1 MLEFI
6 AGFFYAH
13 IIAIRLHFQFILC
26 SSELTDNVFSD
37 GKWQPFFCLKAK
49 HIICMKN
56 ENIKVAEIS
65 GAKFRA
71 FLLEMASQVKDN
83 DIVNAQKGTD
93 KILFLN
99 GDTALIIGRTRL

>member
-1 MLEFI
+1 
-6 AGFFYAH
+6 
-13 IIAIRLHFQFILC
+13 
-26 SSELTDNVFSD
+26 
-37 GKWQPFFCLKAK
+37 
-49 HIICMKN
+49 MKK
-56 ENIKVAEIS
+56 ENIKVTEIS

-83 DIVNAQKGTD
+83 DVINAQKGVD

>member
-1 MLEFI
+1 
-6 AGFFYAH
+6 
-13 IIAIRLHFQFILC
+13 
-26 SSELTDNVFSD
+26 
-37 GKWQPFFCLKAK
+37 
-49 HIICMKN
+49 MKK

-83 DIVNAQKGTD
+83 DVINAQKGVD
-93 KILFLN
+93 KILVLN

>member
-1 MLEFI
+1 
-6 AGFFYAH
+6 
-13 IIAIRLHFQFILC
+13 
-26 SSELTDNVFSD
+26 
-37 GKWQPFFCLKAK
+37 
-49 HIICMKN
+49 MKK

-65 GAKFRA
+65 GAKFQA

>member
-1 MLEFI
+1 
-6 AGFFYAH
+6 
-13 IIAIRLHFQFILC
+13 
-26 SSELTDNVFSD
+26 
-37 GKWQPFFCLKAK
+37 
-49 HIICMKN
+49 MKK
-56 ENIKVAEIS
+56 ENIKVTEIS

-71 FLLEMASQVKDN
+71 FLLEIASQVKDN

>member
-1 MLEFI
+1 
-6 AGFFYAH
+6 
-13 IIAIRLHFQFILC
+13 
-26 SSELTDNVFSD
+26 
-37 GKWQPFFCLKAK
+37 
-49 HIICMKN
+49 MKK

-83 DIVNAQKGTD
+83 DVINAQKGTD

>member
-1 MLEFI
+1 
-6 AGFFYAH
+6 
-13 IIAIRLHFQFILC
+13 
-26 SSELTDNVFSD
+26 
-37 GKWQPFFCLKAK
+37 
-49 HIICMKN
+49 MKK

-71 FLLEMASQVKDN
+71 FLLEIASQVKDN

>member
-1 MLEFI
+1 
-6 AGFFYAH
+6 
-13 IIAIRLHFQFILC
+13 
-26 SSELTDNVFSD
+26 
-37 GKWQPFFCLKAK
+37 
-49 HIICMKN
+49 MKK

-83 DIVNAQKGTD
+83 DVINAQKGVD

>member
-1 MLEFI
+1 
-6 AGFFYAH
+6 
-13 IIAIRLHFQFILC
+13 
-26 SSELTDNVFSD
+26 
-37 GKWQPFFCLKAK
+37 
-49 HIICMKN
+49 MKK

-83 DIVNAQKGTD
+83 DVINAQKGTD

-99 GDTALIIGRTRL
+99 GDTALIIGKTRL

>member
-1 MLEFI
+1 
-6 AGFFYAH
+6 
-13 IIAIRLHFQFILC
+13 
-26 SSELTDNVFSD
+26 
-37 GKWQPFFCLKAK
+37 
-49 HIICMKN
+49 MKK
-56 ENIKVAEIS
+56 ENIKVTEIS

>member
-1 MLEFI
+1 ME
-6 AGFFYAH
+6 
-13 IIAIRLHFQFILC
+13 
-26 SSELTDNVFSD
+26 
-37 GKWQPFFCLKAK
+37 K
-49 HIICMKN
+49 

-83 DIVNAQKGTD
+83 DVINAQKGTD

>member
-1 MLEFI
+1 
-6 AGFFYAH
+6 
-13 IIAIRLHFQFILC
+13 
-26 SSELTDNVFSD
+26 
-37 GKWQPFFCLKAK
+37 
-49 HIICMKN
+49 MKK
-56 ENIKVAEIS
+56 ENIIVAEIS

>member
-1 MLEFI
+1 
-6 AGFFYAH
+6 
-13 IIAIRLHFQFILC
+13 
-26 SSELTDNVFSD
+26 
-37 GKWQPFFCLKAK
+37 
-49 HIICMKN
+49 MKK

-83 DIVNAQKGTD
+83 DVINAQKGTD

-99 GDTALIIGRTRL
+99 GDTALIIGRARL

>member
-1 MLEFI
+1 
-6 AGFFYAH
+6 
-13 IIAIRLHFQFILC
+13 
-26 SSELTDNVFSD
+26 
-37 GKWQPFFCLKAK
+37 
-49 HIICMKN
+49 MKK

-83 DIVNAQKGTD
+83 DVINAQKGTD

-99 GDTALIIGRTRL
+99 GDTSLIIGRTRL

>member
-1 MLEFI
+1 
-6 AGFFYAH
+6 
-13 IIAIRLHFQFILC
+13 
-26 SSELTDNVFSD
+26 
-37 GKWQPFFCLKAK
+37 
-49 HIICMKN
+49 MKK

-71 FLLEMASQVKDN
+71 FLLEMDSQVKDN
-83 DIVNAQKGTD
+83 DVINAQKGTD

>member
-1 MLEFI
+1 
-6 AGFFYAH
+6 
-13 IIAIRLHFQFILC
+13 
-26 SSELTDNVFSD
+26 
-37 GKWQPFFCLKAK
+37 
-49 HIICMKN
+49 MKK

-83 DIVNAQKGTD
+83 DVINAQKGVD

-99 GDTALIIGRTRL
+99 GDTALIIGRARL

>member
-1 MLEFI
+1 
-6 AGFFYAH
+6 
-13 IIAIRLHFQFILC
+13 
-26 SSELTDNVFSD
+26 
-37 GKWQPFFCLKAK
+37 
-49 HIICMKN
+49 MKK
-56 ENIKVAEIS
+56 ENIKVTEIS

-99 GDTALIIGRTRL
+99 GDTALIIGRARL

>member
-1 MLEFI
+1 
-6 AGFFYAH
+6 
-13 IIAIRLHFQFILC
+13 
-26 SSELTDNVFSD
+26 
-37 GKWQPFFCLKAK
+37 
-49 HIICMKN
+49 MKK
-56 ENIKVAEIS
+56 ENIKVTEIS

-83 DIVNAQKGTD
+83 DVINAQKGTD